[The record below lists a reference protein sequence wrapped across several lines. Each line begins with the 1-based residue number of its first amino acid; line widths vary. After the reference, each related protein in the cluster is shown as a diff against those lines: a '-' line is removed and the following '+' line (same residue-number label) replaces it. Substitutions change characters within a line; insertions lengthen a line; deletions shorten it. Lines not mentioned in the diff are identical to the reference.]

1 MRTSTFLINLSLC
14 FFLQDDASTA
24 QNILLNPGFEDLHNC
39 PKSHRDFKSVKY
51 WSSPNSTYGNIYN
64 LCNTFGK
71 KQTVYEKKSVVYYYG
86 KQAART
92 GDGFAGIVVYS
103 INSDGTMMYDFREY
117 LQTEFKSPLVSDSI
131 YEVQFYVSLGD
142 SSQYSIKHIGCFFS
156 EKKLRIGDKLPISN
170 LSPVLCHSSD
180 SNYIDNRESWIPLKG
195 MYKAGGGE
203 KYLIIGNFFDNK
215 KTDKQE
221 TNISKPRAAY
231 YNTYYFIDDVCVSL
245 FNQGC
250 YQDIIPYVLNQS
262 FSLGNILFESGAST
276 LQLESILVL
285 DKLNDFLKKHPT
297 YEIKI
302 TGHTD
307 DSGNFENNMELSN
320 DRAKAIADY
329 LISKGINSTKVTFLG
344 KGSTQPISN
353 NNSVQGKKLNRR
365 VEFEIIDGLPGN

>member
-1 MRTSTFLINLSLC
+1 MELKVTVTIQLI
-14 FFLQDDASTA
+14 LQVAMVSA
-24 QNILLNPGFEDLHNC
+24 QNLVLNPSFEDLHNC

-215 KTDKQE
+215 KTDKRE
-221 TNISKPRAAY
+221 TNISKLRAAY
-231 YNTYYFIDDVCVSL
+231 NNTYYFIDDVSVYKLDKSVGENRTHHL
-245 FNQGC
+245 LDHSFTVKNIQFEIGSFN
-250 YQDIIPYVLNQS
+250 LNQIS
-262 FSLGNILFESGAST
+262 M
-276 LQLESILVL
+276 
-285 DKLNDFLKKHPT
+285 KRLNDVTELLKDNPDFRI
-297 YEIKI
+297 EII
-302 TGHTD
+302 GHTD
-307 DSGNFENNMELSN
+307 DEGSLDQNMTLSTN
-320 DRAKAIADY
+320 RAKVVADY
-329 LISKGINSTKVTFLG
+329 LIKNGINDSRLNYKG
-344 KGSTQPISN
+344 KGSLEPTSEN
-353 NNSVQGKKLNRR
+353 NDIEGRQKNRR
-365 VEFEIIDGLPGN
+365 VEFHIR